1 MAISC
6 ACTLLFAAEGS
17 EYSTTR
23 RGEKAQRTST
33 FVPSL
38 PPAPHTSY
46 PNSHAPSNV
55 NRERRVEQRGYLL
68 PGGTIPA
75 LDYSNM
81 NTIADVVLP
90 DFNNTGKWNGKLVVY
105 VVPKMKQNTLFLL
118 GKTLKATAGSESV
131 NP

>member
-1 MAISC
+1 M
-6 ACTLLFAAEGS
+6 
-17 EYSTTR
+17 
-23 RGEKAQRTST
+23 
-33 FVPSL
+33 
-38 PPAPHTSY
+38 
-46 PNSHAPSNV
+46 
-55 NRERRVEQRGYLL
+55 EQRGDLL

-105 VVPKMKQNTLFLL
+105 VVPKIKQNTLFLL
-118 GKTLKATAGSESV
+118 GKILKTTAVSESV